1 MMQFLGLDW
10 LMGLTVKTIKLDR
23 IYEKMFSDLGQQAGQ
38 TRDPWEKGNTSG
50 EAYMALTF

>member
-1 MMQFLGLDW
+1 
-10 LMGLTVKTIKLDR
+10 MGLTVKTIKLDR